1 MSSHGREEVDMEVLD
16 LQNDI
21 KMKARSSY
29 SEFWGLV
36 SKDKFPLPTSCAIR
50 VSAYLI
56 SVKWHFHT

>member
-1 MSSHGREEVDMEVLD
+1 MSSHGGEVDMEVLY

-21 KMKARSSY
+21 KMKARSSF
-29 SEFWGLV
+29 SKSWGRV

-50 VSAYLI
+50 VSAYLM